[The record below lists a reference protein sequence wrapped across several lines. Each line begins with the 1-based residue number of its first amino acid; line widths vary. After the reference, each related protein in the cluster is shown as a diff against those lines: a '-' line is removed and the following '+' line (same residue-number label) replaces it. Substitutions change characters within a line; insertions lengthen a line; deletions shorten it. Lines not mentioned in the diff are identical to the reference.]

1 MNTSSFG
8 VERGTLIRVPATAN
22 LMIDSDDR
30 NKQLNPSPF
39 QFSIYRSQTII
50 PGYFSRIGATEVVV
64 EWCQNNINGPLNQI
78 SLDVSGYS
86 FTATIAPGI
95 YNVAQCLDAILA
107 EANTELKTHFGP
119 LASVLSVVDLSGNV
133 AITSN
138 NGVLLEVPDDAVNN
152 PNGSIDPN
160 ADSISLAQRL
170 DISIGDGAEKL
181 IIVNCP
187 DLRPY
192 RYMDI
197 VSENLTAV
205 QDVKDATTQTL
216 DRNVLC
222 RWYFSEDTPSG
233 NDAYGFPI
241 LMGYERY
248 CRRRIFNPPKQIK
261 WEQNLPVSNL
271 TFSCYDPDG
280 NLLLDLGVGTSLTNW
295 LMTLQLSEG

>member
-30 NKQLNPSPF
+30 DKVRDPSPF

-64 EWCQNNINGPLNQI
+64 EWCQNNINGPTND
-78 SLDVSGYS
+78 SMDLDVSGTPITIS
-86 FTATIAPGI
+86 IAPGI
-95 YNVAQCLDAILA
+95 YNVAQCLDAVVADLNTQCVSTFGPGA
-107 EANTELKTHFGP
+107 ANLFSIVQQNGQVLLKTRNGTTFEFPTQQPSTLAMQLDLP
-119 LASVLSVVDLSGNV
+119 LGESPEAF
-133 AITSN
+133 
-138 NGVLLEVPDDAVNN
+138 AV
-152 PNGSIDPN
+152 I
-160 ADSISLAQRL
+160 
-170 DISIGDGAEKL
+170 
-181 IIVNCP
+181 NCP

-197 VSENLTAV
+197 VSENLTSV

-271 TFSCYDPDG
+271 TFACYDPEG
-280 NLLLDLGVGTSLTNW
+280 NLLQDQGAATSMTNW